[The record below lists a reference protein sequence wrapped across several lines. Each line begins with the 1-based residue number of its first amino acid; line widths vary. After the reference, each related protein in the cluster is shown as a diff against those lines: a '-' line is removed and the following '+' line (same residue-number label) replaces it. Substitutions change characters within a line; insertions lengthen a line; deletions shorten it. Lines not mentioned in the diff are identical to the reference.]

1 MQLELRHLEA
11 VCRIAEA
18 GSLGRAAA
26 LLGVSQPGLS
36 AQLRR
41 IERVTGGE
49 LFVRSQHG
57 VEPTPLGQFVLSK
70 ARRVIGEMDA
80 LTAGARAAAPHPT
93 LRLGSILLVLTDQ
106 LLGHLEQELSG
117 HEIEVDIEHSVTTL
131 TRMLGAGHYDA
142 IMYGE
147 VADHEVPLPDGVAA
161 RTLIPKEPACVR
173 LAATHPLAGRD
184 QIHLADLAEET
195 WTIIVEEDDG
205 SQEAMVDACRRAGFT
220 PKLRYR
226 IADRKMRWD
235 LIAAGRAISLCQP
248 TSPHAEGTVLRPL
261 AGDPLTGRIRL
272 AWNRATLSEDR
283 ARLLYRAAG
292 LAYLDSVPRNT
303 FYRSWWE
310 SRPELHPSLD

>member
-18 GSLGRAAA
+18 GSLSRAAA

-41 IERVTGGE
+41 IERAAGGE
-49 LFVRSQHG
+49 LFVRDQRG
-57 VEPTPLGQFVLSK
+57 VEPTPLGEFVLSK
-70 ARRVIGEMDA
+70 ARRVLREMDA
-80 LTAGARAAAPHPT
+80 LAAGARAAAPHPT

-106 LLGHLEQELSG
+106 LFGRLEQELPG
-117 HEIEVDIEHSVTTL
+117 HEIEAGIEQSVTTL
-131 TRMLGAGHYDA
+131 TRMLGAGQYDA

-147 VADHEVPLPDGVAA
+147 VADHEVPLPDGMAV

-173 LAATHPLAGRD
+173 LSAAHPLAGRD
-184 QIHLADLAEET
+184 RIHLADLAEET
-195 WTIIVEEDDG
+195 WLTIVEDDDG
-205 SQEAMVDACRRAGFT
+205 GPEAMIDACRKAGFT

-226 IADRKMRWD
+226 IADRKLRYD
-235 LIAAGRAISLCQP
+235 LIASGRAVSLSQP

-272 AWNRATLSEDR
+272 AWNRSALPDDR

-310 SRPELHPSLD
+310 SRPELHPDLD

>member
-1 MQLELRHLEA
+1 MRHLEA

-49 LFVRSQHG
+49 LFARSRHG
-57 VEPTPLGQFVLSK
+57 VEPTPLGEFVLSR
-70 ARRVIGEMDA
+70 ARRVLGEMDA
-80 LTAGARAAAPHPT
+80 LAAGARDAAPHPT
-93 LRLGSILLVLTDQ
+93 LRLGSVMLVLTDR
-106 LLGHLEQELSG
+106 LFGRLERELPG
-117 HEIEVDIEHSVTTL
+117 HEVEVGIEHSAATL
-131 TRMLGAGHYDA
+131 TRMLGAGQYDA
-142 IMYGE
+142 ILYGE
-147 VADHEVPLPDGVAA
+147 VADHEVPLPDGVAS

-173 LAATHPLAGRD
+173 LSAAHPLAGRD

-195 WTIIVEEDDG
+195 WLTIVEDDDG
-205 SQEAMVDACRRAGFT
+205 GPEAMTEACREAGFT

-235 LIAAGRAISLCQP
+235 LIAAGRAVSLSQP

-261 AGDPLTGRIRL
+261 AGDPITGRIRL
-272 AWNRATLSEDR
+272 AWNRAALSEHR

-292 LAYLDSVPRNT
+292 HAYLDSVPHNT
-303 FYRSWWE
+303 FYRSWWN
-310 SRPELHPSLD
+310 SRPELHPNLD